1 MITRNRIK
9 FSEKQAALI
18 WQQVVGKE
26 LTSSE
31 DELVSVIYP
40 GRING
45 DNGPDFRDAVIVNKS
60 HLTKGDVEVH
70 VKSSDWYSHEHHADA
85 EYNNVILHV
94 VMWHDCNSATLLQS
108 GKPVP
113 VLCLAKALRHQ
124 AYLLPH
130 QLPCFQILDR
140 VDRQTLEKLLN
151 TAGEERFK
159 QKAMHFQAE
168 ILRGVYPEQD
178 EIPSRSLP
186 WALDSSP
193 SAQNDREGRTQ
204 NDRKRRTQKEEAGQ
218 VLFRGMMRALG
229 YAKNTKPFED
239 LADRM
244 PLNCIESREGLA
256 LKQALL
262 LGTAGLLPSQR
273 WPGKFAKGPV
283 LSLSKEKEVQELE
296 QIWQS
301 AGKKVKTMNEDDWNL
316 SHIYPN
322 NSPVRRIVAQSYLLE
337 RYCEG
342 KLLAGILQLV
352 KEAPLPGGHRVL
364 ENGLTVT
371 GDGYWRDHFDFDARS
386 RTNPVLNTG
395 RIKYG
400 ALLGNSKAGEIIVN
414 VILPFAFSW
423 GELANEA
430 KLTENAIELYRNYP
444 KLAENCVT
452 HHMAKQLCLEDL
464 SDLTA
469 CHQQGLIH
477 IFRNY
482 CREGRCSQCPLAG

>member
-9 FSEKQAALI
+9 FSEKQAVLI

-31 DELVSVIYP
+31 DGLVSVIYP
-40 GRING
+40 GRTNG

-70 VKSSDWYSHEHHADA
+70 VKSSDWYSHEHHTDA

-94 VMWHDCNSATLLQS
+94 VMWHDCNSVTLLQS
-108 GKPVP
+108 GEPVP

-124 AYLLPH
+124 AYLLPYL
-130 QLPCFQILDR
+130 LPCFQTLDHM
-140 VDRQTLEKLLN
+140 DRQALRKLLN

-168 ILRGVYPEQD
+168 LKQ
-178 EIPSRSLP
+178 
-186 WALDSSP
+186 
-193 SAQNDREGRTQ
+193 
-204 NDRKRRTQKEEAGQ
+204 EEAGQ
-218 VLFRGMMRALG
+218 VLFRGIMKALG

-244 PLNCIESREGLA
+244 PLNSIESREGVA
-256 LKQALL
+256 TKQALL

-273 WPGKFAKGPV
+273 WQGKFAR
-283 LSLSKEKEVQELE
+283 EKEVQELE

-301 AGKKVKTMNEDDWNL
+301 VGKKVKAMNEGDWNL

-337 RYCEG
+337 RYCQG

-352 KEAPLPGGHRVL
+352 KETPLPKGHHVL
-364 ENGLTVT
+364 ENSLTVA

-386 RTNPVLNTG
+386 KTK
-395 RIKYG
+395 IS
-400 ALLGNSKAGEIIVN
+400 ALLGNSKAGEIAVN

-430 KLTENAIELYRNYP
+430 QLTENAIELYRNYP
-444 KLAENCVT
+444 KLAENCIT
-452 HHMAKQLCLEDL
+452 QHMKKQLGFEEPFDL
-464 SDLTA
+464 AA

-477 IFRNY
+477 VFRNY
-482 CREGRCSQCPLAG
+482 CREGRCPQCPLAS

>member
-26 LTSSE
+26 LTSTE
-31 DELVSVIYP
+31 DEPVSVIYP
-40 GRING
+40 GRTNG
-45 DNGPDFRDAVIVNKS
+45 DNGPDFRDAVIANES
-60 HLTKGDVEVH
+60 RLTKGDVEVH
-70 VKSSDWYSHEHHADA
+70 VKSSDWYSHEHQADA

-94 VMWHDCNSATLLQS
+94 VLWHDCNSATLLQS
-108 GKPVP
+108 GRAVP
-113 VLCLAKALRHQ
+113 VLCLAKALHHQ

-140 VDRQTLEKLLN
+140 LDRQTLGKLLN
-151 TAGEERFK
+151 AAGEERFK
-159 QKAMHFQAE
+159 QKAIHFQAE
-168 ILRGVYPEQD
+168 LKQGEAGQAR
-178 EIPSRSLP
+178 LP
-186 WALDSSP
+186 KNLF
-193 SAQNDREGRTQ
+193 G
-204 NDRKRRTQKEEAGQ
+204 GQ
-218 VLFRGMMRALG
+218 VLFRGIMRALG

-244 PLNCIESREGLA
+244 PLNSIESREGLT

-273 WPGKFAKGPV
+273 WQGGFAR
-283 LSLSKEKEVQELE
+283 EKEVRELE
-296 QIWQS
+296 RIWQS
-301 AGKKVKTMNEDDWNL
+301 AGKKVETMKDSDWSL

-322 NSPVRRIVAQSYLLE
+322 NYPVRRIVAQSYLLE
-337 RYCEG
+337 HYCEER
-342 KLLAGILQLV
+342 LLAGILQLV
-352 KEAPLPGGHRVL
+352 KEAPMPKGHHAL
-364 ENGLTVT
+364 ENGLTVA

-386 RTNPVLNTG
+386 KTK
-395 RIKYG
+395 IS
-400 ALLGNSKAGEIIVN
+400 ALLGNSKAGEIAVN

-423 GELANEA
+423 GKLADEA

-444 KLAENCVT
+444 KLTENCIT

-464 SDLTA
+464 PDFTA

>member
-18 WQQVVGKE
+18 WQQVVGQE
-26 LTSSE
+26 LPSWE
-31 DELVSVIYP
+31 DEPVSVIYP
-40 GRING
+40 GRANG

-70 VKSSDWYSHEHHADA
+70 VKSSDWYSHEHHADVA
-85 EYNNVILHV
+85 YNNVILHV
-94 VMWHDCNSATLLQS
+94 VLWHDCNSATLLQS

-124 AYLLPH
+124 AYLLPYR
-130 QLPCFQILDR
+130 LPCSRIPDH
-140 VDRQTLEKLLN
+140 VDGQTLGKLLKA
-151 TAGEERFK
+151 AGKERFE
-159 QKAMHFQAE
+159 QKAGHFQ
-168 ILRGVYPEQD
+168 D
-178 EIPSRSLP
+178 ELK
-186 WALDSSP
+186 
-193 SAQNDREGRTQ
+193 RE
-204 NDRKRRTQKEEAGQ
+204 EPGQ

-229 YAKNTKPFED
+229 YAKNTKPFAY

-244 PLNCIESREGLA
+244 PLNSLESREGLA

-262 LGTAGLLPSQR
+262 LGAAGLLPSQR
-273 WPGKFAKGPV
+273 MPDKFAR
-283 LSLSKEKEVQELE
+283 EKEVRELE

-301 AGKKVKTMNEDDWNL
+301 AGKKVKPMREGDWNF

-337 RYCEG
+337 RYRAG

-352 KEAPLPGGHRVL
+352 KEAPLPAGHRVL
-364 ENGLTVT
+364 ENGLTVA
-371 GDGYWRDHFDFDARS
+371 GDGYWQDYFDFDVRS
-386 RTNPVLNTG
+386 KTK
-395 RIKYG
+395 IS
-400 ALLGNSKAGEIIVN
+400 ALLGHNKAGEIIVN

-423 GELANEA
+423 GELANEPELMKKA
-430 KLTENAIELYRNYP
+430 RELYNSYP
-444 KLAENCVT
+444 QLAENEIT
-452 HHMAKQLCLEDL
+452 RHMAKQLCLEEP
-464 SDLTA
+464 SDFAA

-482 CREGRCSQCPLAG
+482 CREGKCSQCPLVD

>member
-31 DELVSVIYP
+31 DTLVSVIYP

-45 DNGPDFRDAVIVNKS
+45 DNGPDFRDAVIVNNS
-60 HLTKGDVEVH
+60 HLTKGDIEVH
-70 VKSSDWYSHEHHADA
+70 VKSSDWYSHEHHTDA

-113 VLCLAKALRHQ
+113 MLCLAKALRHQ
-124 AYLLPH
+124 AYLLPYL
-130 QLPCFQILDR
+130 LPCFQTLDHM
-140 VDRQTLEKLLN
+140 DRQALRKLLN

-168 ILRGVYPEQD
+168 LKQ
-178 EIPSRSLP
+178 
-186 WALDSSP
+186 
-193 SAQNDREGRTQ
+193 
-204 NDRKRRTQKEEAGQ
+204 EEAGQ
-218 VLFRGMMRALG
+218 VLFRGIMRALG

-244 PLNCIESREGLA
+244 PLNSIESREGVA

-273 WPGKFAKGPV
+273 WQGKFAK
-283 LSLSKEKEVQELE
+283 EKEAQELE

-301 AGKKVKTMNEDDWNL
+301 AGKKVKTMKEGDWNF

-337 RYCEG
+337 RYSEG
-342 KLLAGILQLV
+342 KLLTGILQLV

-364 ENGLTVT
+364 ENGLTVA

-386 RTNPVLNTG
+386 KTK
-395 RIKYG
+395 IS
-400 ALLGNSKAGEIIVN
+400 ALLGSSKAGEIAVN
-414 VILPFAFSW
+414 VVLPFAFSW

-444 KLAENCVT
+444 RLAENCIT
-452 HHMAKQLCLEDL
+452 QHMKKQLGFEEPFDL
-464 SDLTA
+464 AA

-477 IFRNY
+477 VFKNY
-482 CREGRCSQCPLAG
+482 CREGRCPQCPLAG

>member
-18 WQQVVGKE
+18 WQQMVGKE
-26 LTSSE
+26 LTSTE
-31 DELVSVIYP
+31 DALVSVVYP
-40 GRING
+40 GRTNG

-70 VKSSDWYSHEHHADA
+70 IKSSDWYSHEHHADA

-124 AYLLPH
+124 AYLLPRR
-130 QLPCFQILDR
+130 LPCSQILDR
-140 VDRQTLEKLLN
+140 VDRQTLEKLLKA
-151 TAGEERFK
+151 AGEERFE
-159 QKAMHFQAE
+159 QKARHFQAE
-168 ILRGVYPEQD
+168 IKQ
-178 EIPSRSLP
+178 
-186 WALDSSP
+186 
-193 SAQNDREGRTQ
+193 
-204 NDRKRRTQKEEAGQ
+204 EEAGQ

-239 LADRM
+239 LADKI
-244 PLNCIESREGLA
+244 PLNSIESREGLA
-256 LKQALL
+256 IKQALL

-273 WPGKFAKGPV
+273 RQGEFAR
-283 LSLSKEKEVQELE
+283 EKEVQELE

-301 AGKKVKTMNEDDWNL
+301 AGKQVKNMKEGDWNF

-337 RYCEG
+337 RYCVG

-352 KEAPLPGGHRVL
+352 KEASLPSEHRVL
-364 ENGLTVT
+364 ENGLTVA
-371 GDGYWRDHFDFDARS
+371 GDGYWRDHFDFDVRS
-386 RTNPVLNTG
+386 KTK
-395 RIKYG
+395 IS
-400 ALLGNSKAGEIIVN
+400 ALLGNSKAGEFAVN

-423 GELANEA
+423 GKVANEPELMKKA
-430 KLTENAIELYRNYP
+430 MELYNRYP
-444 KLAENCVT
+444 KLAENEIT
-452 HHMAKQLCLEDL
+452 RHMKKQLCLEEP
-464 SDLTA
+464 SDFTA

-477 IFRNY
+477 VFRNY
-482 CREGRCSQCPLAG
+482 CREGGCSQCPLVN

>member
-26 LTSSE
+26 LISTE

-40 GRING
+40 GRTNG
-45 DNGPDFRDAVIVNKS
+45 DNGPDFRDAVIANES
-60 HLTKGDVEVH
+60 RLTKGDVEVH

-85 EYNNVILHV
+85 AYNNVILHV
-94 VMWHDCNSATLLQS
+94 VMWHDCNSATILQS

-130 QLPCFQILDR
+130 QLPCFQILDH

-168 ILRGVYPEQD
+168 LKQ
-178 EIPSRSLP
+178 
-186 WALDSSP
+186 
-193 SAQNDREGRTQ
+193 
-204 NDRKRRTQKEEAGQ
+204 EEAGQ

-244 PLNCIESREGLA
+244 PLNSIESREGLA
-256 LKQALL
+256 PKQALL

-273 WPGKFAKGPV
+273 RQGRFSRGPV
-283 LSLSKEKEVQELE
+283 LSLSKEKEVQQLE
-296 QIWQS
+296 QMWQS
-301 AGKKVKTMNEDDWNL
+301 AGKKVETMKESAWTL

-322 NSPVRRIVAQSYLLE
+322 NSPVRRIIAQSYLLE

-364 ENGLTVT
+364 ENGLIVA
-371 GDGYWRDHFDFDARS
+371 GDGYWQDHFDFGIRS
-386 RTNPVLNTG
+386 KTK
-395 RIKYG
+395 IS
-400 ALLGNSKAGEIIVN
+400 ALLGNSKAGEIAVN

-423 GELANEA
+423 GKMVNEPG
-430 KLTENAIELYRNYP
+430 LTKKAMELYNSYP
-444 KLAENCVT
+444 KLAENEIT
-452 HHMAKQLCLEDL
+452 RHMKKQFGLKEPPDF
-464 SDLTA
+464 TA

-477 IFRNY
+477 VFRNY
-482 CREGRCSQCPLAG
+482 CREGRCSKCPLAS

>member
-9 FSEKQAALI
+9 FSEKQVALI
-18 WQQVVGKE
+18 WQQVMGKE
-26 LTSSE
+26 LTSDE
-31 DELVSVIYP
+31 DAPVSVIYP
-40 GRING
+40 GRANG

-94 VMWHDCNSATLLQS
+94 VMWHDYNSATLLKS

-113 VLCLAKALRHQ
+113 VLCLAKALQHQ
-124 AYLLPH
+124 AYLLPYQ
-130 QLPCFQILDR
+130 QLPCSQILAHM
-140 VDRQTLEKLLN
+140 DRQTLKKLLN
-151 TAGEERFK
+151 AAGEERFK

-168 ILRGVYPEQD
+168 IKQ
-178 EIPSRSLP
+178 
-186 WALDSSP
+186 
-193 SAQNDREGRTQ
+193 
-204 NDRKRRTQKEEAGQ
+204 EEAGQ

-244 PLNCIESREGLA
+244 PLNSIESREGLA

-273 WPGKFAKGPV
+273 WQGEFAR
-283 LSLSKEKEVQELE
+283 EKEVQELE
-296 QIWQS
+296 RIWQS
-301 AGKKVKTMNEDDWNL
+301 AGKKVKTMKEGEWNF

-322 NSPVRRIVAQSYLLE
+322 NSPVRRIIAQGYLLE

-352 KEAPLPGGHRVL
+352 KEAPLHGGHRVL

-371 GDGYWRDHFDFDARS
+371 GDGYWRDHFDFDVRS
-386 RTNPVLNTG
+386 KTK
-395 RIKYG
+395 IS
-400 ALLGNSKAGEIIVN
+400 ALLGNSKAGEIAVN
-414 VILPFAFSW
+414 VILPFTFSW
-423 GELANEA
+423 GELANAE
-430 KLTENAIELYRNYP
+430 KLAEHAIELYRNYP
-444 KLAENCVT
+444 KLAENCIT
-452 HHMAKQLCLEDL
+452 RHMKKQLGLEEPF
-464 SDLTA
+464 DLTA

-482 CREGRCSQCPLAG
+482 CREGSCSECPLVN

>member
-26 LTSSE
+26 LVSSKG
-31 DELVSVIYP
+31 ELVSVIYP
-40 GRING
+40 GRTNG
-45 DNGPDFRDAVIVNKS
+45 DNGPDFREAVIVNES
-60 HLTKGDVEVH
+60 HLTKGDIEIH
-70 VKSSDWYSHEHHADA
+70 VKSSDWYSHEHHTDA

-94 VMWHDCNSATLLQS
+94 VLWHDCNSTTLLQS
-108 GKPVP
+108 GKSVP

-124 AYLLPH
+124 AYLLPY
-130 QLPCFQILDR
+130 QLPCFQILDSL
-140 VDRQTLEKLLN
+140 DRRSLGELLN
-151 TAGEERFK
+151 TAGEQRFK

-168 ILRGVYPEQD
+168 LKQ
-178 EIPSRSLP
+178 
-186 WALDSSP
+186 
-193 SAQNDREGRTQ
+193 
-204 NDRKRRTQKEEAGQ
+204 EEAGQ

-229 YAKNTKPFED
+229 YAKNTKPFEN
-239 LADRM
+239 LADRI

-273 WPGKFAKGPV
+273 WQGQFAK
-283 LSLSKEKEVQELE
+283 EKGVQELE

-301 AGKKVKTMNEDDWNL
+301 AGKKFKSMNESDWNL

-337 RYCEG
+337 RYCQG
-342 KLLAGILQLV
+342 KLLAGTLQLV
-352 KEAPLPGGHRVL
+352 KEAPLPKGHHVL
-364 ENGLTVT
+364 ENGLIVA
-371 GDGYWRDHFDFDARS
+371 GDSYWRDHFDFDVRNKTKIS
-386 RTNPVLNTG
+386 V
-395 RIKYG
+395 
-400 ALLGNSKAGEIIVN
+400 LLGNSKAGEIAVN

-430 KLTENAIELYRNYP
+430 TLTEKAMELYRNYP
-444 KLAENCVT
+444 KLAENCIT
-452 HHMAKQLCLEDL
+452 RHMTKQLCLEDS
-464 SDLTA
+464 SDFTA

-482 CREGRCSQCPLAG
+482 CSEGRCTQCPLIS

>member
-18 WQQVVGKE
+18 WQQMVGKE

-40 GRING
+40 GRTNG

-70 VKSSDWYSHEHHADA
+70 VKSSDWYSHGHHADA

-108 GKPVP
+108 GKSVP
-113 VLCLAKALRHQ
+113 VLCLAKTLRHQ
-124 AYLLPH
+124 AYLLPY
-130 QLPCFQILDR
+130 QLPCFQILNH
-140 VDRQTLEKLLN
+140 VDRQTLGKLLN

-168 ILRGVYPEQD
+168 IKQ
-178 EIPSRSLP
+178 
-186 WALDSSP
+186 
-193 SAQNDREGRTQ
+193 
-204 NDRKRRTQKEEAGQ
+204 EEAGQ

-239 LADRM
+239 LANRM
-244 PLNCIESREGLA
+244 PLNPIESREGLA

-273 WPGKFAKGPV
+273 WQGKFAR
-283 LSLSKEKEVQELE
+283 EKEVQELE
-296 QIWQS
+296 QLWQS
-301 AGKKVKTMNEDDWNL
+301 AGKKVKTMKEGDWNL

-322 NSPVRRIVAQSYLLE
+322 NSPVRRIVAQSYLIE
-337 RYCEG
+337 RYREG

-352 KEAPLPGGHRVL
+352 KEAPLPSGHRVL
-364 ENGLTVT
+364 ENSLIVA
-371 GDGYWRDHFDFDARS
+371 GDGYWRDHFDFDVRS
-386 RTNPVLNTG
+386 KTK
-395 RIKYG
+395 IS
-400 ALLGNSKAGEIIVN
+400 ALLGKSKAGEIVVN

-423 GELANEA
+423 GKLANEA

-444 KLAENCVT
+444 KLAENCIT
-452 HHMAKQLCLEDL
+452 RHMKKQLFLEESFDFNAR
-464 SDLTA
+464 D
-469 CHQQGLIH
+469 QQGLIH
-477 IFRNY
+477 VFRNY
-482 CREGRCSQCPLAG
+482 CREGRCSQCPLVG

>member
-9 FSEKQAALI
+9 FPEKQAALI
-18 WQQVVGKE
+18 WQQLVGKE

-31 DELVSVIYP
+31 DELFSVIYP
-40 GRING
+40 GRTNG
-45 DNGPDFRDAVIVNKS
+45 DNGPDFRDAVIVNNS

-70 VKSSDWYSHEHHADA
+70 VKSSDWYSHGHHADA

-124 AYLLPH
+124 AYLLPYQ
-130 QLPCFQILDR
+130 QLPCFQILDHM
-140 VDRQTLEKLLN
+140 DRQTLVKLLN

-168 ILRGVYPEQD
+168 ILRP
-178 EIPSRSLP
+178 
-186 WALDSSP
+186 ALRAL
-193 SAQNDREGRTQ
+193 SAG
-204 NDRKRRTQKEEAGQ
+204 EEAGQ

-229 YAKNTKPFED
+229 YTKNTKPFED

-244 PLNCIESREGLA
+244 PLNSIESREGLA

-262 LGTAGLLPSQR
+262 LGAAGLLPSQR
-273 WPGKFAKGPV
+273 WQGKFAR
-283 LSLSKEKEVQELE
+283 EKEVQELE

-301 AGKKVKTMNEDDWNL
+301 AGKKVKTMKEGDWTL

-364 ENGLTVT
+364 ENGLTVA
-371 GDGYWRDHFDFDARS
+371 GDGYWRDHFDFAVRS
-386 RTNPVLNTG
+386 KTK
-395 RIKYG
+395 IS
-400 ALLGNSKAGEIIVN
+400 ALLGNSKAGEIAVN

-430 KLTENAIELYRNYP
+430 KLTENATELYRNYP
-444 KLAENCVT
+444 KLAENCIT
-452 HHMAKQLCLEDL
+452 RHMKKQLGFEETFDL
-464 SDLTA
+464 AA

-477 IFRNY
+477 VFRNY

>member
-1 MITRNRIK
+1 MITRNRVK

-26 LTSSE
+26 LTSTE

-40 GRING
+40 GRTNG
-45 DNGPDFRDAVIVNKS
+45 DSGPDFRDAVIVNKS

-85 EYNNVILHV
+85 AYNNVILHV

-130 QLPCFQILDR
+130 QLPCFQILDH

-151 TAGEERFK
+151 AAGEERFK
-159 QKAMHFQAE
+159 QKARHFQAE
-168 ILRGVYPEQD
+168 LKQ
-178 EIPSRSLP
+178 
-186 WALDSSP
+186 
-193 SAQNDREGRTQ
+193 
-204 NDRKRRTQKEEAGQ
+204 EEAGQ
-218 VLFRGMMRALG
+218 MLFRGMMRALG

-244 PLNCIESREGLA
+244 PLNSIESREGLT

-262 LGTAGLLPSQR
+262 VGTAGLLPSQR
-273 WPGKFAKGPV
+273 WQGKFAR
-283 LSLSKEKEVQELE
+283 EEEVEELE

-301 AGKKVKTMNEDDWNL
+301 AGKKVKPMNEGDWNF

-352 KEAPLPGGHRVL
+352 KEAPLPKGYHAL

-371 GDGYWRDHFDFDARS
+371 GDGYWQDHFDFDVRS
-386 RTNPVLNTG
+386 KTK
-395 RIKYG
+395 IS
-400 ALLGNSKAGEIIVN
+400 ALLGNSKAGEIAVN

-430 KLTENAIELYRNYP
+430 RLTENAIALYRNYP
-444 KLAENCVT
+444 RLAENCVT
-452 HHMAKQLCLEDL
+452 RHMTKQLYLEDL
-464 SDLTA
+464 FDLTA

>member
-9 FSEKQAALI
+9 FSEKQASLI
-18 WQQVVGKE
+18 WQQMVGKE
-26 LTSSE
+26 LPSWE

-40 GRING
+40 GRTNG
-45 DNGPDFRDAVIVNKS
+45 DNGPDFRDAVIINKS

-70 VKSSDWYSHEHHADA
+70 VKSSDWYSHKHHADA

-124 AYLLPH
+124 SYLLPYQ
-130 QLPCFQILDR
+130 QLPCFQILDH
-140 VDRQTLEKLLN
+140 VDRQTLGKLLH

-159 QKAMHFQAE
+159 QKALHFQAE
-168 ILRGVYPEQD
+168 VLRF
-178 EIPSRSLP
+178 
-186 WALDSSP
+186 A
-193 SAQNDREGRTQ
+193 
-204 NDRKRRTQKEEAGQ
+204 QKEEAGQ

-239 LADRM
+239 LADRI
-244 PLNCIESREGLA
+244 PLNSIESREGLA

-273 WPGKFAKGPV
+273 WQEKLA
-283 LSLSKEKEVQELE
+283 KEKEVQKLE

-301 AGKKVKTMNEDDWNL
+301 AGKTVKTMQEDDWNL

-342 KLLAGILQLV
+342 NLLTGILQLV
-352 KEAPLPGGHRVL
+352 KEAHLPGGHNVL
-364 ENGLTVT
+364 EKGLTVA
-371 GDGYWRDHFDFDARS
+371 GDGYWRDHFDFAVKS
-386 RTNPVLNTG
+386 KTK
-395 RIKYG
+395 IS
-400 ALLGNSKAGEIIVN
+400 ALLGNSKAGEIAVN

-423 GELANEA
+423 GELASEA

-444 KLAENCVT
+444 RLAENCIT
-452 HHMAKQLCLEDL
+452 RHMAKQLCLEDL
-464 SDLTA
+464 SDFTA
-469 CHQQGLIH
+469 CYQQGLIH
-477 IFRNY
+477 VFRNY
-482 CREGRCSQCPLAG
+482 CREGRCSQCLLAS

>member
-9 FSEKQAALI
+9 FSEKQVSLI

-40 GRING
+40 GRTNG
-45 DNGPDFRDAVIVNKS
+45 DNGPDFRDAVIANKF

-124 AYLLPH
+124 AYLLPQ
-130 QLPCFQILDR
+130 QLPCFQILDHM
-140 VDRQTLEKLLN
+140 DRQTLEKLLS

-159 QKAMHFQAE
+159 QKARHFQAE
-168 ILRGVYPEQD
+168 LKQ
-178 EIPSRSLP
+178 
-186 WALDSSP
+186 
-193 SAQNDREGRTQ
+193 
-204 NDRKRRTQKEEAGQ
+204 EEAGQARLPKNLFGGQ

-244 PLNCIESREGLA
+244 PLNSIESREGLA

-273 WPGKFAKGPV
+273 WQGKFAR
-283 LSLSKEKEVQELE
+283 EKEVRELE
-296 QIWQS
+296 RIWQP
-301 AGKKVKTMNEDDWNL
+301 AGKKVETMKESNWNF

-352 KEAPLPGGHRVL
+352 KEAPLPKGHQAL
-364 ENGLTVT
+364 ENGLTVA
-371 GDGYWRDHFDFDARS
+371 GDGYWRDHFDFDVRS
-386 RTNPVLNTG
+386 KTK
-395 RIKYG
+395 IS

-414 VILPFAFSW
+414 VVLPFAFFW
-423 GELANEA
+423 GKLADET

-444 KLAENCVT
+444 RLAENCIT
-452 HHMAKQLCLEDL
+452 RHMAKQLCLEEPADF
-464 SDLTA
+464 TA

-477 IFRNY
+477 VFRNY

>member
-9 FSEKQAALI
+9 FSEKQAVLI

-40 GRING
+40 GRTNG
-45 DNGPDFRDAVIVNKS
+45 DNGPDFRDAVIANES
-60 HLTKGDVEVH
+60 RLTKGDIEVH
-70 VKSSDWYSHEHHADA
+70 VKSSDWYSHEHHVDA

-108 GKPVP
+108 GKLVP

-124 AYLLPH
+124 AYLLPD
-130 QLPCFQILDR
+130 QLPCFQILDH
-140 VDRQTLEKLLN
+140 VDRQTLGKLLN
-151 TAGEERFK
+151 IAGEERFK

-168 ILRGVYPEQD
+168 ILRP
-178 EIPSRSLP
+178 
-186 WALDSSP
+186 ALRAL
-193 SAQNDREGRTQ
+193 SAG
-204 NDRKRRTQKEEAGQ
+204 EEAGQ

-229 YAKNTKPFED
+229 YAKNTKPFEE

-244 PLNCIESREGLA
+244 PLNSIESREGLA

-273 WPGKFAKGPV
+273 WQGEFAR
-283 LSLSKEKEVQELE
+283 EKEVQELE

-301 AGKKVKTMNEDDWNL
+301 AGKKVKTMKEGDWNL

-352 KEAPLPGGHRVL
+352 KETPLPKGHHVL
-364 ENGLTVT
+364 ENGLTVA
-371 GDGYWRDHFDFDARS
+371 GDGYWRDHFDFDVRS
-386 RTNPVLNTG
+386 KTK
-395 RIKYG
+395 IS
-400 ALLGNSKAGEIIVN
+400 ALLGNSKAGEIVVN

-430 KLTENAIELYRNYP
+430 KLTENAMELYRNYP
-444 KLAENCVT
+444 KLAENCIT
-452 HHMAKQLCLEDL
+452 RHMKKQLGFEEPF
-464 SDLTA
+464 DLTA

-477 IFRNY
+477 VFRNY

>member
-1 MITRNRIK
+1 MITRNRIN

-18 WQQVVGKE
+18 WQQVVGRE

-40 GRING
+40 GRTNG
-45 DNGPDFRDAVIVNKS
+45 DNGPDFRDAVIVNDS

-94 VMWHDCNSATLLQS
+94 VMWHDCNSATILQS

-124 AYLLPH
+124 AYLLPN
-130 QLPCFQILDR
+130 QLPCFQILDHMDMR
-140 VDRQTLEKLLN
+140 TLRKLLN

-168 ILRGVYPEQD
+168 IKQ
-178 EIPSRSLP
+178 
-186 WALDSSP
+186 
-193 SAQNDREGRTQ
+193 
-204 NDRKRRTQKEEAGQ
+204 EEAGQ

-244 PLNCIESREGLA
+244 PLNSIESREGLA

-273 WPGKFAKGPV
+273 WQGNLA
-283 LSLSKEKEVQELE
+283 KEKEAQELE

-301 AGKKVKTMNEDDWNL
+301 ADKKVKTMNEGDWNL

-352 KEAPLPGGHRVL
+352 QETPLPGGHHVL
-364 ENGLTVT
+364 ENSLTVA
-371 GDGYWRDHFDFDARS
+371 GDGYWRDHFDFNVRS
-386 RTNPVLNTG
+386 KTK
-395 RIKYG
+395 IS
-400 ALLGNSKAGEIIVN
+400 ALLGSSKAGEIIVN

-444 KLAENCVT
+444 KLAENCIT
-452 HHMAKQLCLEDL
+452 QHMKKQLCLEESFDFNAH
-464 SDLTA
+464 D
-469 CHQQGLIH
+469 QQGLIH
-477 IFRNY
+477 VFRNY
-482 CREGRCSQCPLAG
+482 CREGRCSQCPLAS

>member
-1 MITRNRIK
+1 MITRNRIN
-9 FSEKQAALI
+9 FSEKQATQI
-18 WQQVVGKE
+18 WQQVVGRE
-26 LTSSE
+26 LPSLE
-31 DELVSVIYP
+31 DAIVSVIYP
-40 GRING
+40 GRTNA
-45 DNGPDFRDAVIVNKS
+45 DNGPDFRDAVILNKS
-60 HLTKGDVEVH
+60 RLTKGDVEVH
-70 VKSSDWYSHEHHADA
+70 VKSSDWYSHKHHADA

-124 AYLLPH
+124 AYLLPYQ
-130 QLPCFQILDR
+130 QLPCFQILDH
-140 VDRQTLEKLLN
+140 VDRQTLGKILN

-159 QKAMHFQAE
+159 QKALHFQAE
-168 ILRGVYPEQD
+168 ILRFV
-178 EIPSRSLP
+178 
-186 WALDSSP
+186 
-193 SAQNDREGRTQ
+193 
-204 NDRKRRTQKEEAGQ
+204 QKEEAGQ

-244 PLNCIESREGLA
+244 PLNSIESREGLA

-273 WPGKFAKGPV
+273 WQGKFAR
-283 LSLSKEKEVQELE
+283 EKEVQELE

-301 AGKKVKTMNEDDWNL
+301 AGKKVKTMKKSDWNL
-316 SHIYPN
+316 SRIYPN

-337 RYCEG
+337 RYSEG

-352 KEAPLPGGHRVL
+352 KGAPLPDGHHVV

-371 GDGYWRDHFDFDARS
+371 GDGYWRNHFDFDVRS
-386 RTNPVLNTG
+386 KTK
-395 RIKYG
+395 IS
-400 ALLGNSKAGEIIVN
+400 ALLGNSKAREIAVN
-414 VILPFAFSW
+414 VILPFASSW
-423 GELANEA
+423 GKLANDA

-444 KLAENCVT
+444 KLAENCIT
-452 HHMAKQLCLEDL
+452 RHMKKQIGFEEPFDL
-464 SDLTA
+464 SA

-482 CREGRCSQCPLAG
+482 CREGRCSQCPLAS

>member
-31 DELVSVIYP
+31 DTLVSVIYP

-45 DNGPDFRDAVIVNKS
+45 DNGPDFRDAVIVNNS
-60 HLTKGDVEVH
+60 HLTKGDIEVH
-70 VKSSDWYSHEHHADA
+70 VKSSDWYSHEHHTDA

-113 VLCLAKALRHQ
+113 MLCLAKALRHQ
-124 AYLLPH
+124 AYLLPYL
-130 QLPCFQILDR
+130 LPCFQTLDHM
-140 VDRQTLEKLLN
+140 DRQALRKLLN

-168 ILRGVYPEQD
+168 LKQ
-178 EIPSRSLP
+178 
-186 WALDSSP
+186 
-193 SAQNDREGRTQ
+193 
-204 NDRKRRTQKEEAGQ
+204 EEAGQ
-218 VLFRGMMRALG
+218 VLFRGIMKALG

-244 PLNCIESREGLA
+244 PLNSIESREGVA

-273 WPGKFAKGPV
+273 WQGKFAK
-283 LSLSKEKEVQELE
+283 EKEAQELE

-301 AGKKVKTMNEDDWNL
+301 AGKKVKTMKEGDWNF

-337 RYCEG
+337 RYSEG
-342 KLLAGILQLV
+342 KLLTGILQLV

-364 ENGLTVT
+364 ENGLTVA

-386 RTNPVLNTG
+386 KTK
-395 RIKYG
+395 IS
-400 ALLGNSKAGEIIVN
+400 ALLGSSKAGEIAVN
-414 VILPFAFSW
+414 VVLPFAFSW

-444 KLAENCVT
+444 RLAENCIT
-452 HHMAKQLCLEDL
+452 QHMKKQLGFEEPFDL
-464 SDLTA
+464 AA

-477 IFRNY
+477 VFKNY
-482 CREGRCSQCPLAG
+482 CREGRCPQCPLAG